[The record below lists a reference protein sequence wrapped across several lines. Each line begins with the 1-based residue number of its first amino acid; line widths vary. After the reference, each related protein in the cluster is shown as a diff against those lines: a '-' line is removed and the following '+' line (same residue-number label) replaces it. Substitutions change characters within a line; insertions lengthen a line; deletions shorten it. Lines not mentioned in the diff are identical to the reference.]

1 MMDSNEVHA
10 TLMRLPPGPW
20 HSVGNTIRA
29 GSQNIGHVT
38 FSRPGIPASFIARML
53 AMLPDL
59 LSAQAEADEANV
71 EKVATLESKV
81 EELEDRLSEV
91 EAELAGYKAAE
102 KKQ

>member
-1 MMDSNEVHA
+1 MMDTQEVHS
-10 TLMRLPPGPW
+10 TLMRLPPAPW
-20 HSVGNTIRA
+20 HAVGNTIRA

-38 FSRPGIPASFIARML
+38 FSRPGIPASFIARLL

-59 LSAQAEADEANV
+59 LSAQAEADEAAI

-91 EAELAGYKAAE
+91 EAELAEYKAAE